1 MQIFVTLYGDLKRYA
16 PGDQPHF
23 TLNLD
28 SGATLKDIHKMLAIP
43 EGQHVSLINGRRSSP
58 DAPVADGDTLV
69 LLPPIS
75 GG

>member
-1 MQIFVTLYGDLKRYA
+1 MQIFVTLYGDLKRHA

-23 TLNLD
+23 ALNLD
-28 SGATLKDIHKMLAIP
+28 PGATLEDIHRMLAIP
-43 EGQHVSLINGRRSSP
+43 KGHHVSLINGRRSGT
-58 DAPVADGDTLV
+58 DATVADGDTLV

>member
-28 SGATLKDIHKMLAIP
+28 SGAALKDIHKMLAIP

-69 LLPPIS
+69 LLPPIA

>member
-1 MQIFVTLYGDLKRYA
+1 MQIFVTLYGDLKRHA
-16 PGDQPHF
+16 PDDQPHF

-28 SGATLKDIHKMLAIP
+28 PGATLKDIYRILAIT
-43 EGQHVSLINGRRSSP
+43 EGQHISLVNGRRSSP
-58 DAPVADGDTLV
+58 DATVADGDTLV

>member
-1 MQIFVTLYGDLKRYA
+1 MQIFVKLYGDLKRHA

-23 TLNLD
+23 TLSLD
-28 SGATLKDIHKMLAIP
+28 PGATLEDIHMMLAIP
-43 EGQHVSLINGRRSSP
+43 KGRHVSLINGRRSST
-58 DAPVADGDTLV
+58 DATVADGDTLV

>member
-1 MQIFVTLYGDLKRYA
+1 MQIIVKLYGDLKDYA

-23 TLNLD
+23 ALGLQP
-28 SGATLKDIHKMLAIP
+28 GATLEDILRMLAIP
-43 EGQHVSLINGRRSSP
+43 EGHHVALINGRRSSP
-58 DAPVADGDTLV
+58 DATVADGDTLV

>member
-1 MQIFVTLYGDLKRYA
+1 MQIFVELYGDLKRHA
-16 PGDQPHF
+16 PGGQPHF

-28 SGATLKDIHKMLAIP
+28 PGATLKDIHSILAIP

-69 LLPPIS
+69 FLPPIS

>member
-1 MQIFVTLYGDLKRYA
+1 MKIFVKLYGDLKRHA

-28 SGATLKDIHKMLAIP
+28 PGATLNDINRMLAIP
-43 EGQHVSLINGRRSSP
+43 EGQPVFLINGRRSST
-58 DAPVADGDTLV
+58 DATVADGDTLV

>member
-1 MQIFVTLYGDLKRYA
+1 MQILVKLYGDLKSYA

-23 TLNLD
+23 TMTLD
-28 SGATLKDIHKMLAIP
+28 PGATLKDIHGMLAIP
-43 EGQHVSLINGRRSSP
+43 EGHYISLINGRRSGP
-58 DAPVADGDTLV
+58 DATVADGDTLV

>member
-1 MQIFVTLYGDLKRYA
+1 MQIFVKLYGDLKRHA
-16 PGDQPHF
+16 PGGQPHF

-28 SGATLKDIHKMLAIP
+28 PGATLKDVRRMLAIP
-43 EGQHVSLINGRRSSP
+43 KGHHVSLINGRRSSP

-69 LLPPIS
+69 LLPPVS

>member
-1 MQIFVTLYGDLKRYA
+1 MQIFVTLYGDLKRHA

-23 TLNLD
+23 ALELD
-28 SGATLKDIHKMLAIP
+28 PGATLKDIHRMLAIP
-43 EGQHVSLINGRRSSP
+43 EGQHVTLINGRRSIP
-58 DAPVADGDTLV
+58 DATVADGDTLV

>member
-1 MQIFVTLYGDLKRYA
+1 MQIFVKLYGDLKSYA

-28 SGATLKDIHKMLAIP
+28 PGATLKDIHRMLAIP
-43 EGQHVSLINGRRSSP
+43 KGRHVSLINGRRSST
-58 DAPVADGDTLV
+58 DATVADGDTLV

>member
-1 MQIFVTLYGDLKRYA
+1 MQIFVKLYGDLKRHA

-28 SGATLKDIHKMLAIP
+28 PGATLKDIRRMLAIP
-43 EGQHVSLINGRRSSP
+43 KDQQVSLINGRRSSP

-69 LLPPIS
+69 LLPPVS

>member
-1 MQIFVTLYGDLKRYA
+1 MQIFVKLYGDLKRYA
-16 PGDQPHF
+16 PGGQPHF

-28 SGATLKDIHKMLAIP
+28 PGATLNDMHRMLAIP
-43 EGQHVSLINGRRSSP
+43 EGHHVSLINGRRSST
-58 DAPVADGDTLV
+58 DATVADGDTLV

>member
-1 MQIFVTLYGDLKRYA
+1 MQIFVKLYGDLKRHA
-16 PGDQPHF
+16 PGDQPNF

-28 SGATLKDIHKMLAIP
+28 PGTTLKDIHRMLAIP
-43 EGQHVSLINGRRSSP
+43 KGQHVSLINGRRSNP

>member
-1 MQIFVTLYGDLKRYA
+1 MQIFVELFGDLKRHA
-16 PGDQPHF
+16 PGGQPHF

-28 SGATLKDIHKMLAIP
+28 PGATLEDIHRILAIP
-43 EGQHVSLINGRRSSP
+43 EGQYVSLINGRRSKP
-58 DAPVADGDTLV
+58 DAPVADGDSLV

>member
-1 MQIFVTLYGDLKRYA
+1 MQIFVKLYGDLKRHA

-28 SGATLKDIHKMLAIP
+28 PGATLKDIHRMLAIP
-43 EGQHVSLINGRRSSP
+43 EGHHVSLINGRRSST
-58 DAPVADGDTLV
+58 DATVADGDTLV